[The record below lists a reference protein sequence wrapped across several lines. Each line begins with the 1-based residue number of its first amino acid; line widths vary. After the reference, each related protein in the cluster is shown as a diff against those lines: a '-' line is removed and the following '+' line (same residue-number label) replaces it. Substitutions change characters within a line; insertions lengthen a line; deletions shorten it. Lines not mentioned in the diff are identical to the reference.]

1 LQKNGGVYKP
11 GAKEKLKGGFFM
23 HCTNCGNELAEGAN
37 VCGYCGTPVN
47 GGAILQGQPQGQ
59 PAQQQET
66 YGQPQGS
73 QPYNTFQQA
82 QPYAFAQGGQQKIW
96 EKMNLYA
103 IICAVI
109 LAFSTLLPYVTV
121 SIFGFSQ
128 SVSLI
133 QGDGKI
139 FLVFVVIAII
149 LSIKNIN
156 IGVIVTGVLCIILM
170 IVEMV
175 NLGGIDS
182 DYAEFVTKGAG
193 YYLMILSSIGVLVSG
208 IVKYLKDK
216 KK

>member
-1 LQKNGGVYKP
+1 
-11 GAKEKLKGGFFM
+11 M

-47 GGAILQGQPQGQ
+47 GGAIPQGQ

-103 IICAVI
+103 IICAAI
-109 LAFSTLLPYVTV
+109 LAFSTLLPYVSV

-175 NLGGIDS
+175 NLGGIDEELT
-182 DYAEFVTKGAG
+182 DFVTKGAG

-208 IVKYLKDK
+208 IVKYVMDK

>member
-1 LQKNGGVYKP
+1 
-11 GAKEKLKGGFFM
+11 M

-37 VCGYCGTPVN
+37 VCGYCGMPVN
-47 GGAILQGQPQGQ
+47 GGAIPQGQ

-103 IICAVI
+103 IICAAI
-109 LAFSTLLPYVTV
+109 LAFSTLLPYVSV

-175 NLGGIDS
+175 NLGGIDEELT
-182 DYAEFVTKGAG
+182 DFVTKGAG

-208 IVKYLKDK
+208 IVKYVMDK

>member
-1 LQKNGGVYKP
+1 
-11 GAKEKLKGGFFM
+11 M
-23 HCTNCGNELAEGAN
+23 HCTNCGNELMEGAN

-47 GGAILQGQPQGQ
+47 GGAIPQGQ
-59 PAQQQET
+59 PAQQQEA

-82 QPYAFAQGGQQKIW
+82 QPYAFTQGGQQKIW

-103 IICAVI
+103 IICAAI

-156 IGVIVTGVLCIILM
+156 IGVIVMGVLCIILM

-175 NLGGIDS
+175 SLGGIDS
-182 DYAEFVTKGAG
+182 DYADFVTKGAG